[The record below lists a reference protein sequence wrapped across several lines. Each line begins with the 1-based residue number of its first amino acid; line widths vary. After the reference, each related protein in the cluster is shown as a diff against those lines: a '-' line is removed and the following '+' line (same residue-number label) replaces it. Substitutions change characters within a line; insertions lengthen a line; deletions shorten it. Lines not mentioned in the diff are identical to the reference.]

1 MTTVEPAREALFT
14 AYAVDH
20 GHHPKAGI
28 TNDDVYVMLQEL
40 RDQAEEIQQLRRD
53 LADANERALGPDER
67 GAAAIQV
74 AEAVLAWKNDP
85 SKPDSEH
92 WAAVRAALEL
102 WETVR

>member
-14 AYAVDH
+14 AYAIDH

-67 GAAAIQV
+67 GSAAIQV
-74 AEAVLAWKNDP
+74 AELMREWRTKLDTLSHPTWREVG
-85 SKPDSEH
+85 
-92 WAAVRAALEL
+92 AALDL